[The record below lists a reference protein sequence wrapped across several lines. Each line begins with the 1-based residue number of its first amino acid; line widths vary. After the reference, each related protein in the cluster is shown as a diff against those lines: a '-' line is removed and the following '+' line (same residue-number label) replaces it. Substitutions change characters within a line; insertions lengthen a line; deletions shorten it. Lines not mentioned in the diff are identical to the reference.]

1 MTEKKFSYNASMA
14 EVEQIL
20 ESLNKNDLDVDELS
34 QKVERATELLQLC
47 KRKLYETEQEIQ
59 AVFDEKEPK

>member
-20 ESLNKNDLDVDELS
+20 ESLSKNDQDIDELS
-34 QKVERATELLQLC
+34 LKVKRATELLQLC
-47 KRKLYETEQEIQ
+47 KQKLYETEQEIQ
-59 AVFDEKEPK
+59 AVFDEKESK